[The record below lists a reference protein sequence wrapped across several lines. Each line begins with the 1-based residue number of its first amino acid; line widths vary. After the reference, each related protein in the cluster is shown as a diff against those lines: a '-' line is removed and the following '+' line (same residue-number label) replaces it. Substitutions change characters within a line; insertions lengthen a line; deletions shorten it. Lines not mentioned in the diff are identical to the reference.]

1 MRARQALMLHSIWSS
16 LKSIR
21 MARWVIM
28 VQFNFSA
35 MYVDFV
41 LLQPTM
47 GDKLGLAIT
56 PIVYNA
62 TASSS

>member
-1 MRARQALMLHSIWSS
+1 
-16 LKSIR
+16 

-28 VQFNFSA
+28 VQFNFSV